1 MPAKNNGGEI
11 RTFTAVFPVIV
22 CSLILSSCSMLNKF
36 SKQNENISLF
46 SDKAILLEL
55 PFEAQKK
62 PNLCGLASVEMLTRY
77 YGIRLN
83 DVQRNTLIDEAEKN
97 QGITGT
103 ALKTVLEEAGYFVA
117 VFPGTLDHESTG
129 IYRHLDSRRPLML
142 MLEAENDKANH
153 YVILTG
159 YDPERDIII
168 ISDPGKGRI
177 VMSLDNFKK
186 RWELLNNFALL
197 AIPANMQ

>member
-1 MPAKNNGGEI
+1 
-11 RTFTAVFPVIV
+11 
-22 CSLILSSCSMLNKF
+22 MLNKF
-36 SKQNENISLF
+36 SNQNENISLF

-62 PNLCGLASVEMLTRY
+62 PNLCGLASVEMLTHY

-83 DVQRNTLIDEAEKN
+83 DAQYKTLLDEAEKN

-103 ALKTVLEEAGYFVA
+103 TLKTVLEEAGYFVV

-129 IYRHLDSRRPLML
+129 IYRHLDSHRPLIL
-142 MLEAENDKANH
+142 MLEVENDKANH

-159 YDPERDIII
+159 YDLERNIII
-168 ISDPGKGRI
+168 LSDPGKGRI
-177 VMSLDNFKK
+177 VISLDNFKK
-186 RWELLNNFALL
+186 RWDLLNSFTLL
-197 AIPANMQ
+197 AIPVNMQ